1 MEKEYIIAGNWKM
14 HKTVKESV
22 EFFQG
27 LEEKVKSQPQNQGV
41 EILVFPPFTSLYAA
55 SQHARVIGT
64 GAQNLHFEEA
74 GAFTGEI
81 SPLMLEGLVQYV
93 LIGHS
98 ERREIFHEKDDHL
111 NKKIKTALAHHF
123 TPVLCIGETLEERES
138 GKTEAKIQSQLD
150 RDLEGLDSG
159 EIRKIVIA
167 YEPIWA
173 IGTGKNATPRQ
184 AQEVHTFIREILR
197 KKIDGPAGAEGVKI
211 LYGGSVKPDNCY
223 EILAQKDI
231 NGVLVGGAS
240 LKIENFFAIIQ
251 AAYKLVKFDPV

>member
-98 ERREIFHEKDDHL
+98 ERREIFHES
-111 NKKIKTALAHHF
+111 
-123 TPVLCIGETLEERES
+123 TL
-138 GKTEAKIQSQLD
+138 D
-150 RDLEGLDSG
+150 
-159 EIRKIVIA
+159 
-167 YEPIWA
+167 
-173 IGTGKNATPRQ
+173 
-184 AQEVHTFIREILR
+184 FIRRYGLR
-197 KKIDGPAGAEGVKI
+197 R
-211 LYGGSVKPDNCY
+211 SVIRCHRHR
-223 EILAQKDI
+223 LRR
-231 NGVLVGGAS
+231 S
-240 LKIENFFAIIQ
+240 RF
-251 AAYKLVKFDPV
+251 